1 MFANLYYE
9 KMRANMNKRQ
19 WYWILTI
26 AVLVVFI
33 GSAIGCTATTS
44 LEEAAPPPTS
54 ITNTD
59 EPSNSPS
66 EAVTTSPI
74 TGTDTPSDE
83 VLIGSDPVSGQ
94 SQEIDLSWE
103 QFCLSDQYQVQIAK
117 DPNFTIIVLDTGSFA
132 PASSEAPAVYYPAG
146 GRVPISPSALTP
158 WAALESGHTY
168 YWRVRVLQAA
178 TGQVMR
184 SPWSKVKSFTVEAG
198 LPVSTPSY
206 GLQPTYPNNGCG
218 SCPVKPVSFTWSPL
232 KDTTRYRFVLAE
244 DAAMTQVVKEA
255 EVTTTAYDYDGQL
268 EYGQSYFWRV
278 MALEPVPSD
287 WSATFSFQT
296 EKEASLPPPTQPA
309 LQSEPPLW
317 AWVVI
322 AIGIALLVV
331 IIVLIVRARRR

>member
-1 MFANLYYE
+1 M
-9 KMRANMNKRQ
+9 KRNK
-19 WYWILTI
+19 WYLALIVTSVIVSAGLVGGCMLTASPQGNASPPASTPSASDIYTPSPETTTDTI
-26 AVLVVFI
+26 A
-33 GSAIGCTATTS
+33 GSDTA
-44 LEEAAPPPTS
+44 AA
-54 ITNTD
+54 
-59 EPSNSPS
+59 
-66 EAVTTSPI
+66 
-74 TGTDTPSDE
+74 TPSDE
-83 VLIGSDPVSGQ
+83 TMIGSDPVSGQ

-103 QFCLSDQYQVQIAK
+103 DFCLSSQYQVQIAK

-146 GRVPISPSALTP
+146 GRVPTSPSALTP
-158 WAALESGHTY
+158 WARLESGHSY
-168 YWRVRVLQAA
+168 YWRVRVRQAA

-184 SPWSKVKSFTVEAG
+184 SPWSEVKSFTVGAG
-198 LPVSTPSY
+198 LPASTPSY

-218 SCPVKPVSFTWSPL
+218 SCPVKPASFTWSPL
-232 KDTTRYRFVLAE
+232 KDTTKYRFVLAE
-244 DAAMTQVVKEA
+244 DAAMTEVVKNA
-255 EVTTTAYDYDGQL
+255 EVTTTAYEYDGQL
-268 EYGQSYFWRV
+268 EYGQSYFWQV